1 MQKFIGQRVHVA
13 TVYNSNKHLLY
24 INGQEEASVSKNG
37 EITSKNNILPIGW
50 ADYERYFDGMTDEVK
65 LWDRGLTAKD
75 IKEEATLAVEVLCK
89 LSTI

>member
-50 ADYERYFDGMTDEVK
+50 ADNER
-65 LWDRGLTAKD
+65 
-75 IKEEATLAVEVLCK
+75 
-89 LSTI
+89 

>member
-50 ADYERYFDGMTDEVK
+50 ADNERYLMVWRMRLNYGIE
-65 LWDRGLTAKD
+65 G
-75 IKEEATLAVEVLCK
+75 
-89 LSTI
+89 